1 MGTRPRLESVRRR
14 AQWTPRG
21 TPRGTPRWRRTV
33 SGARRTLLAL
43 TLALASALAGAP
55 AYADSG
61 PPMPPAV
68 SKSDIAVYA
77 EAFRA
82 ASQSHWRRAHRLARR
97 AHDPLGAT
105 ILRWWDYSRPYT
117 YASFAEIARFIDEH
131 PDWPARN
138 ALQANAESA
147 LAVGVSDAEV
157 LAWYR
162 WRDPVSRDGR
172 LRHAEALLGAGESE
186 RAAAL
191 VRAAWIEGSFSAG
204 KLRDTWRRHRSLL
217 RPEDHIARLDRL
229 VWANRARDA
238 RRMFRHVDDGQQK
251 LAEAR
256 LALRARAGGV
266 DRAIGRVPQALRD
279 DAGLVYERLR
289 WRRAKRRDEDARALL
304 RQAPERLGPW
314 PKLWWR
320 ERAILA
326 RRALEDGLSAEA
338 YALAAGHGQTSASTF
353 SEAEWL
359 AGWIALRFL
368 DDARTAFPHFARMHD
383 AVTLPISRTRAAY
396 WAGRAAEG
404 FEDPEGAALW
414 YGKAAE
420 YPGAFYGQLAL
431 ARIAAPD
438 APLFAAAEDGAAAA
452 LRGHPLIAAVRFLAF
467 LGHDGL
473 LPPFFD
479 RLSALARNRADHA
492 MVSALALQIGRPDEA
507 IQAAQRAAR
516 DGYVSVDRL
525 FPLVDVPFS
534 QEDAALEHA
543 LVLALIRQES
553 RFDRKARSVAGALG
567 LMQLMPGTAR
577 GLARR
582 MGLRGSRARLTADPA
597 HNVALGSRYLGDQIA
612 RQGGSYLLALAAY
625 NAGPRNVGRWIAANG
640 DPRHDPDVD
649 IVDWIEMI
657 PLPETRNYV
666 QRVLEGAQ
674 VYRWQLGRRPTASSL
689 ERDLVR
695 GMSER
700 TVTAHCAAGGGDARP
715 GRVVFRTL
723 CRYSGGDVVAP
734 ATPPDRGAG
743 RRAGRRRR
751 EDP

>member
-1 MGTRPRLESVRRR
+1 MP
-14 AQWTPRG
+14 
-21 TPRGTPRWRRTV
+21 RRTF
-33 SGARRTLLAL
+33 LA
-43 TLALASALAGAP
+43 LALASALAGAAAHADAP

-61 PPMPPAV
+61 PPMPPAYAGAGPPMPPAV
-68 SKSDIAVYA
+68 SQSDIAVYA
-77 EAFRA
+77 EAFHA
-82 ASQSHWRRAHRLARR
+82 AAQSHWRRAHSLARR
-97 AHDPLGAT
+97 ARDPLGAT

-131 PDWPARN
+131 PDWPARQ
-138 ALQANAESA
+138 ALQANADSA

-172 LRHAEALLGAGESE
+172 LRYAEALLGAGETA

-204 KLRDTWRRHRSLL
+204 ELRDAWRRHRSLL
-217 RPEDHIARLDRL
+217 RPQDHVARLDRL

-238 RRMFRHVDDGQQK
+238 RRMFRHVDDGQQR

-256 LALRARAGGV
+256 LALRARVGGV

-289 WRRAKRRDEDARALL
+289 WRRAKGRDEDARALL

-326 RRALEDGLSAEA
+326 RRALEEGLSAEA

-383 AVTLPISRTRAAY
+383 AVTLPISRARAAY

-404 FEDPEGAALW
+404 YEDPEGAALW

-420 YPGAFYGQLAL
+420 YPGTFYGQLSI

-534 QEDAALEHA
+534 REDAALEHA

-582 MGLRGSRARLTADPA
+582 MGLRGSRARLTAEPA

-657 PLPETRNYV
+657 PLRETRNYV
-666 QRVLEGAQ
+666 QRVLEGMQA
-674 VYRWQLGRRPTASSL
+674 YRWQLGRRPTASSL
-689 ERDLVR
+689 ERDLGR

-700 TVTAHCAAGGGDARP
+700 TVTAHCAAGGGDTRP

-723 CRYSGGDVVAP
+723 CRYSGGDVVVP

-751 EDP
+751 EHP

>member
-1 MGTRPRLESVRRR
+1 M
-14 AQWTPRG
+14 A
-21 TPRGTPRWRRTV
+21 

-43 TLALASALAGAP
+43 ALALASALAGAP
-55 AYADSG
+55 AHADEPAYADAG

-68 SKSDIAVYA
+68 SQSDIAIYA

-82 ASQSHWRRAHRLARR
+82 AAQHQWRRAHGLARR

-131 PDWPARN
+131 PDWPARQ
-138 ALQANAESA
+138 ALRANADSA

-162 WRDPVSRDGR
+162 WRDPVSSDGR
-172 LRHAEALLGAGESE
+172 LRYAEALRGAGERA

-191 VRAAWIEGSFSAG
+191 VRAAWIEGTFSAG
-204 KLRDTWRRHRSLL
+204 ELHDTWRRHRSLL
-217 RPEDHIARLDRL
+217 RPEDHVARLDRL
-229 VWANRARDA
+229 VWANRTHAA
-238 RRMFRHVDDGQQK
+238 RRMFRYVDEGQQR

-304 RQAPERLGPW
+304 RQAPERLGPR

-320 ERAILA
+320 ERAVLV
-326 RRALEDGLSAEA
+326 RRALEEGLSAEA
-338 YALAAGHGQTSASTF
+338 YALAAGHGQASTSTF

-368 DDARTAFPHFARMHD
+368 GDARAAFPHFVRMHD
-383 AVTLPISRTRAAY
+383 AVTMPISRARAAY

-404 FEDPEGAALW
+404 FEDLEGAVLW
-414 YGKAAE
+414 YDKAAD

-438 APLFAAAEDGAAAA
+438 APLFAAAEDDAAAT
-452 LRGHPLIAAVRFLAF
+452 LEGHPLIDAVRFLAF
-467 LGHDGL
+467 LGYDGL

-479 RLSALARNRADHA
+479 RLSALARNDADHA
-492 MVSALALQIGRPDEA
+492 TVSALALSIGRPAEA
-507 IQAAQRAAR
+507 IRAAQRAAR

-543 LVLALIRQES
+543 LVLAVIRQES

-582 MGLRGSRARLTADPA
+582 MGLRGSRARLTAEPA
-597 HNVALGSRYLGDQIA
+597 HNVALGSRYLGDLIA

-625 NAGPRNVGRWIAANG
+625 NGGPRNVDRWIAANG

-695 GMSER
+695 GMSAR
-700 TVTAHCAAGGGDARP
+700 TVTTHCAADGGGPRP
-715 GRVVFRTL
+715 GRVAFRTL

-734 ATPPDRGAG
+734 ASRPKRDAG

>member
-1 MGTRPRLESVRRR
+1 M
-14 AQWTPRG
+14 A
-21 TPRGTPRWRRTV
+21 

-43 TLALASALAGAP
+43 ALALASALAGAP
-55 AYADSG
+55 AHADEPAYADAG

-68 SKSDIAVYA
+68 SQSDIAIYA

-82 ASQSHWRRAHRLARR
+82 AAQHQWRRAHGLARR

-105 ILRWWDYSRPYT
+105 ILRWWDYSGPYT

-131 PDWPARN
+131 PDWPARQ
-138 ALQANAESA
+138 ALRANADSA
-147 LAVGVSDAEV
+147 LALGVSDAEV

-162 WRDPVSRDGR
+162 WRDPVNSDGR
-172 LRHAEALLGAGESE
+172 LRYAEALRGAGERA

-191 VRAAWIEGSFSAG
+191 VRAAWIEGTFSAG
-204 KLRDTWRRHRSLL
+204 ELHDTWRRHRSLL
-217 RPEDHIARLDRL
+217 RPEDHVARLDRL
-229 VWANRARDA
+229 VWANRTNAA
-238 RRMFRHVDDGQQK
+238 RRMFRYVDEGQQR

-304 RQAPERLGPW
+304 RQAPERLGPR

-320 ERAILA
+320 ERAVLV
-326 RRALEDGLSAEA
+326 RRALEEGLSAEA
-338 YALAAGHGQTSASTF
+338 YALAAGHGQASTSTF

-368 DDARTAFPHFARMHD
+368 GDARAAFPHFVRMHD
-383 AVTLPISRTRAAY
+383 AVTMPISRARAAY

-404 FEDPEGAALW
+404 FEDLEGAVLW
-414 YGKAAE
+414 YDKAAD

-438 APLFAAAEDGAAAA
+438 APLFAAAEDDAAAT
-452 LRGHPLIAAVRFLAF
+452 LEGHPLIDAVRFLAF
-467 LGHDGL
+467 LGYDGL

-479 RLSALARNRADHA
+479 RLSALARNDADHA
-492 MVSALALQIGRPDEA
+492 TVSALALSIGRPDES
-507 IQAAQRAAR
+507 IRAAQRAAR

-543 LVLALIRQES
+543 LVLAVIRQES

-577 GLARR
+577 SLARR
-582 MGLRGSRARLTADPA
+582 MGLRASRARLTAEPA
-597 HNVALGSRYLGDQIA
+597 HNVALGSRYLGDLIA

-695 GMSER
+695 GMSAR
-700 TVTAHCAAGGGDARP
+700 TVTAHCAADGGGPRP
-715 GRVVFRTL
+715 GRVAFRTL
-723 CRYSGGDVVAP
+723 CRYSGGDAVAP
-734 ATPPDRGAG
+734 ASRPKRDAG